1 MTEQEVR
8 TLLTDALVNLFEIEL
23 ERIKPETN
31 LYEDLEIDSIDAIDL
46 IDHIKRE
53 TGRKLQAEDFR
64 NVRTVEDVVQAVLKV
79 QQDSCFRFESAY
91 FQTALSIGQ
100 AV

>member
-1 MTEQEVR
+1 MTEQEIR
-8 TLLTDALVNLFEIEL
+8 TILTDALVNLFEIES
-23 ERIKPETN
+23 ERIMPETN

-64 NVRTVEDVVQAVLKV
+64 SVRTVEDVVQAVLRKDAGSA
-79 QQDSCFRFESAY
+79 QQ
-91 FQTALSIGQ
+91 
-100 AV
+100 

>member
-1 MTEQEVR
+1 MSDNKILSEQEIR
-8 TLLTDALVNLFEIEL
+8 TLLSEALVELFEIEP
-23 ERIKPETN
+23 ERIMPETN

-64 NVRTVEDVVQAVLKV
+64 NVRSVDDVVQAVLKV
-79 QQDSCFRFESAY
+79 QAQDS
-91 FQTALSIGQ
+91 
-100 AV
+100 

>member
-1 MTEQEVR
+1 MTENEIR
-8 TLLTDALVNLFEIEL
+8 AFLFDILENMFEIETSN
-23 ERIKPETN
+23 ITGSTN

-64 NVRTVEDVVQAVLKV
+64 NVRTVDDVVQAVLKV
-79 QQDSCFRFESAY
+79 QAQDS
-91 FQTALSIGQ
+91 
-100 AV
+100 

>member
-8 TLLTDALVNLFEIEL
+8 TLLIDALVNLFEIEP

-53 TGRKLQAEDFR
+53 TA
-64 NVRTVEDVVQAVLKV
+64 
-79 QQDSCFRFESAY
+79 
-91 FQTALSIGQ
+91 
-100 AV
+100 